1 MSTPDFPDTANY
13 AHTRHSQDPTVSLES
28 ILLVSLV
35 GIYVVYKL
43 LESFGLPIHLWL
55 SPLLR
60 MAWNSFVYL
69 VPARVA
75 FALDSSGPVNSLSA
89 DPNNLKSN
97 PEDMQAAKS
106 EVLQKVFGLDKWGL
120 LKSVQGDRSLRGLS
134 MLLKVGSNDAP
145 PGLGNWDNSC
155 YQNSVIQGLASLP
168 SLRVFLSM
176 TTSSFTTFSMDTT
189 NGALFD
195 TINKLNDPENH
206 GQRLWTPGK
215 LKSMSSFQQQDAQEY
230 YSKILDEL
238 DKEVFKASKQTPDQ
252 RAPGLLEARALIT
265 KTASEIASPE
275 SEEHTITKREPALSV
290 LKPLQN
296 PLDGLLAQ
304 RVGCIRCGYTDGLSM
319 IPFNCLTVPL
329 GKDWIYDI
337 RDCLDEYTKLEPI
350 EGVECAKC
358 TLLRTKETL
367 TGLIDGSSV
376 AGSTMPEILRKNI
389 TSRLQTVEE
398 ALEEDDFADN
408 TLIKKCQVPKKNWMS
423 STKSRQAVIA
433 RSPKSLVI
441 HVNRSV
447 FDEFTG
453 AQMKNYADVKFPK
466 DLDLGPW
473 CLGSRPSHSQ
483 ELHEESPEEWSK
495 DPTKSMLGPIDEEF
509 SEPSLFQ
516 YKLRA
521 VVTHY
526 GRHENGH
533 YVCYRKH
540 TFTAS
545 MANAPEPSEELSSK
559 DKTHIESNEGWWRLS
574 DEDVTRVSEEGV
586 LRQGGVFMLFYERS
600 EIEPSKSVG
609 EACDLKVDSA
619 ASDVVAVPLTSVEFE
634 PATGERSG
642 LGELDPVEVPLPN
655 EVGEGFFSLEST
667 PSATHLPNPMADTKK
682 TNNES
687 HPTTASS
694 SSKLQG
700 SYPPQE
706 QMNPTANMDQSNP
719 SEPDGMINDP
729 EDTSSTLFTS
739 EDDAASESYQEH
751 FELPST
757 NTSSINSLCLMK
769 TAGASGN
776 RHTDGTRSSLL
787 MVAAT

>member
-1 MSTPDFPDTANY
+1 LLA
-13 AHTRHSQDPTVSLES
+13 SL
-28 ILLVSLV
+28 IGL
-35 GIYVVYKL
+35 YVVYRL
-43 LESFGLPIHLWL
+43 LDFFGLPIYFWL
-55 SPLLR
+55 SPLAR

-69 VPARVA
+69 VPTRIA
-75 FALDSSGPVNSLSA
+75 FALDGSGPADSSA
-89 DPNNLKSN
+89 DPTNVKSKQ
-97 PEDMQAAKS
+97 EDTHAAKS
-106 EVLQKVFGLDKWGL
+106 EVLRKVFGLDKWGL

-134 MLLKVGSNDAP
+134 MLLKTGSGDAP

-168 SLRVFLSM
+168 SLRFFLSR
-176 TTSSFTTFSMDTT
+176 TTSNFTTLSMETT

-195 TINKLNDPENH
+195 TINKLNDPENY

-238 DKEVFKASKQTPDQ
+238 DKEILSASKQTRGP
-252 RAPGLLEARALIT
+252 RTSGLLEAKVLIN
-265 KTASEIASPE
+265 KTTSKIENPE
-275 SEEHTITKREPALSV
+275 SKELTDAKKELTLPFSE
-290 LKPLQN
+290 PLQN

-367 TGLIDGSSV
+367 TGLIDRSSV
-376 AGSTMPEILRKNI
+376 AGSTMPEILRNNI
-389 TSRLQTVEE
+389 TSRLQAVEE
-398 ALEEDDFADN
+398 ALEDDDFADN
-408 TLIKKCQVPKKNWMS
+408 TLIKKCQVLKKNWTA

-473 CLGSRPSHSQ
+473 CLGTRPSHTQ
-483 ELHEESPEEWSK
+483 ELDEESPEEWSK
-495 DPTKSMLGPIDEEF
+495 DPTVSMLGPINEE
-509 SEPSLFQ
+509 SPEPSIFQ
-516 YKLRA
+516 YKLCA

-540 TFTAS
+540 PFTAPK
-545 MANAPEPSEELSSK
+545 ADVPEQLEESSLK
-559 DKTHIESNEGWWRLS
+559 ENGYTSSDEGWWRLS
-574 DEDVTRVSEEGV
+574 DEDVTRVSEEDV

-600 EIEPSKSVG
+600 E
-609 EACDLKVDSA
+609 
-619 ASDVVAVPLTSVEFE
+619 
-634 PATGERSG
+634 
-642 LGELDPVEVPLPN
+642 
-655 EVGEGFFSLEST
+655 
-667 PSATHLPNPMADTKK
+667 
-682 TNNES
+682 
-687 HPTTASS
+687 
-694 SSKLQG
+694 
-700 SYPPQE
+700 
-706 QMNPTANMDQSNP
+706 
-719 SEPDGMINDP
+719 
-729 EDTSSTLFTS
+729 
-739 EDDAASESYQEH
+739 
-751 FELPST
+751 
-757 NTSSINSLCLMK
+757 
-769 TAGASGN
+769 
-776 RHTDGTRSSLL
+776 
-787 MVAAT
+787 